1 MLSCLSFVD
10 TPGVL
15 SGDKQRVGR
24 SYDFEGGEISRAV
37 GGCGE
42 SEIPGCPTTRAR
54 QLIVHV

>member
-24 SYDFEGGEISRAV
+24 SYDFEGGEGVQGGSVGVSRV
-37 GGCGE
+37 
-42 SEIPGCPTTRAR
+42 
-54 QLIVHV
+54 